1 MENQNDNAPQWL
13 MDMLARQHDQMA
25 AQAELQTNQL
35 TTLARQLEES
45 NQRLLALA
53 NRQNAYEAATTQGST
68 QAQESAQVN
77 TPISLPIDLVRR
89 PKPSLNDPERYD
101 HLDKSLYPQF
111 VGLLRAKIRHDGL
124 AIGSEEKQAWY
135 MFGRLKGDAAKRIF
149 PWINAADQDKVLR
162 TKDLFDQMDIA
173 FLDPRAK
180 EKALTALNRT
190 KQGKLSTNDFLGKF
204 DQLLLEA
211 GGWNWD
217 DSIRKGYLKDALSTR
232 MLIALV
238 GTEEKPTYEEY
249 CQQIRRTADQLEEV
263 QEKSSGRSYG
273 QWRKKERQENIQSTE
288 NHDPMDWEAAI
299 AAAVRVAVTGRTT
312 TEERWA
318 PDEEVNRRRQE
329 GLCLRCGKDGHF
341 VRDCRTKKPLHKGK
355 KPRVA
360 AARTKRVTIAL
371 PRDKADGDDES
382 SSASDESS
390 GKE

>member
-1 MENQNDNAPQWL
+1 MEDQNDNAPQWL
-13 MDMLARQHDQMA
+13 INMLAQ
-25 AQAELQTNQL
+25 QTGQL
-35 TTLARQLEES
+35 TTLAGQLEET
-45 NQRLLALA
+45 NQQLLALA
-53 NRQNAYEAATTQGST
+53 SRQNAYDAAANQNNTPTQSST
-68 QAQESAQVN
+68 QDDMPTSQP
-77 TPISLPIDLVRR
+77 TDLVRR

-101 HLDKSLYPQF
+101 HSDKSLYPQF
-111 VGLLRAKIRHDGL
+111 AGLLRAKIKHDGL

-135 MFGRLKGDAAKRIF
+135 MFGRLRGLAAKRIF

-162 TKDLFDQMDIA
+162 TKDLFDQMDTA

-180 EKALTALNRT
+180 EKALTALNCT

-232 MLIALV
+232 MLTALV
-238 GTEEKPTYEEY
+238 GTEEKPTYDGY

-273 QWRKKERQENIQSTE
+273 QWRKKDRQENAQPTE
-288 NHDPMDWEAAI
+288 THDPMDWEAAI
-299 AAAVRVAVTGRTT
+299 AAAVRVAVAGRTM

-318 PDEEVNRRRQE
+318 SDEEVSRRRQE

-360 AARTKRVTIAL
+360 VAKTKKVTIAP
-371 PRDKADGDDES
+371 PRDEVDGDDES
-382 SSASDESS
+382 SSVSDESS